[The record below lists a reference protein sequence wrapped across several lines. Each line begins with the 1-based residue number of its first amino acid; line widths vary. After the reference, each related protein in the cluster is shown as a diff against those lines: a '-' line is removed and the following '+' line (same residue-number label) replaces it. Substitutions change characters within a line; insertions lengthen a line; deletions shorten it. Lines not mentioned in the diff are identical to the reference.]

1 MVHFWGDSNRKRY
14 KRTIPTEWFI
24 SGEIATANGT
34 KNAYRPLGDC
44 TFLAGSRLVMV
55 HRYFGM
61 EVHLFIILFGSMYS
75 TLLAPACFQSEESE
89 RRLSSCSEANH
100 QDVRGHQKLAEY
112 VIYVTLFTGI
122 PWFGSLCDNVAYQA
136 SFDKAT
142 VLGPRRH
149 DLLGYFGH
157 RILGLLGSVFVT
169 QNRTVYSAALGLVLG
184 LYALQIVSDVSEKAS
199 FLRFIT
205 PFKGAFPADIL
216 PRGGVDPVS
225 VALAAIVIRR
235 RLQVHTGSTSQKDI
249 AVQSEEGPC
258 LTRRLHDRESNPAAE
273 PCKEKARVRSRG

>member
-1 MVHFWGDSNRKRY
+1 
-14 KRTIPTEWFI
+14 
-24 SGEIATANGT
+24 
-34 KNAYRPLGDC
+34 
-44 TFLAGSRLVMV
+44 MV

-75 TLLAPACFQSEESE
+75 TLLSSGLLSKEESE
-89 RRLSSCSEANH
+89 KTVEFLLSRPITRMS
-100 QDVRGHQKLAEY
+100 VVTQKLAVY

-122 PWFGSLCDNVAYQA
+122 TWSVSYATMLRYQA

-142 VLGPRRH
+142 FWALGGMTY
-149 DLLGYFGH
+149 LAILAIASLGF
-157 RILGLLGSVFVT
+157 LGSVFVT

-205 PFKGAFPADIL
+205 PFKWAFPADIL

-225 VALAAIVIRR
+225 VALAAIVILASIAGAYR
-235 RLQVHTGSTSQKDI
+235 VYSKKDI
-249 AVQSEEGPC
+249 AV
-258 LTRRLHDRESNPAAE
+258 
-273 PCKEKARVRSRG
+273 